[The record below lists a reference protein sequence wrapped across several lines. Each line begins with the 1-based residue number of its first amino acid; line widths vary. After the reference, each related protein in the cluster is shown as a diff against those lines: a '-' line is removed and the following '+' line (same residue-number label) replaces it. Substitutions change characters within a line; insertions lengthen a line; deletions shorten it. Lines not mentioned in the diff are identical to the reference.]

1 MPRLSSL
8 RPLRSL
14 ASSGLVLSACL
25 FGAGVASFAQPP
37 SSSYPSSTP
46 PGYGSSDPYGAN
58 GQNANALQNVP
69 SGIKRSDVSSV
80 VPLQALLYGDVTA
93 VARFNFA
100 KVDYAGLNEFV
111 ETVVDKGVGSLK
123 SGDRYRD
130 QLRDWQKGDLKAA
143 VKSFLVEAQNIAS
156 KTFFAN
162 KIDEAYVFVYDL
174 DGSDSTV
181 ALAFPTDG
189 LSDADVKTLVDYI
202 GSWEVK
208 PIATFNRF
216 GFVVAVMN
224 HRNAAHVNVSEIKK
238 GYQNRA
244 LTEGTQGQ
252 GAGNYGGA
260 ANYASSGYAGYG
272 SQNANGLPDNLQR
285 EMDAEIKAAREDART
300 ESIKKC
306 GAAIKARFQ
315 KPAEA
320 GSPIF
325 DALKQ
330 TDGAAVAIVLASNDL
345 ASHKEKLAPAKT
357 ETPESVLAGS
367 FADADADAKET
378 PALVQFIDKA
388 DELEGLA
395 GFQTLT
401 LAASLVGSPKLA
413 VVAAFDAPE
422 KAQASAD
429 SLNAALTAG
438 KLTAPVLLAQK
449 AKTSGDLK
457 PLIDVVFD
465 ALKPQTAGSK
475 VAVVLD
481 LNVFKE
487 NPTALLPL
495 FGGVESKTA
504 DEQEADV
511 WDAVDD
517 ATDEEAPAD
526 DATDEEAAPAEETTD
541 EEVEEDDP
549 FADEAAPTED
559 ATDEETDE
567 DDPFGSDEEDP
578 FA

>member
-37 SSSYPSSTP
+37 SSSYPSSDYG
-46 PGYGSSDPYGAN
+46 GYGQQDP
-58 GQNANALQNVP
+58 NALQNVP

-93 VARFNFA
+93 VARVNFA
-100 KVDYAGLNEFV
+100 KVDYVGLNEFV

-156 KTFFAN
+156 KNFFAN
-162 KIDEAYVFVYDL
+162 KIDEAYVLVYDL

-202 GSWEVK
+202 GSWEENK

-216 GFVVAVMN
+216 GFVVAVTT
-224 HRNAAHVNVSEIKK
+224 HRNAVSVNVKEIEN
-238 GYQNRA
+238 GYRNRA

-272 SQNANGLPDNLQR
+272 SQNANGLPENLQR
-285 EMDAEIKAAREDART
+285 EMTAEIKAAREDART

-320 GSPIF
+320 GSPVF

-330 TDGAAVAIVLASNDL
+330 TDGAALAIVLASNDL
-345 ASHKEKLAPAKT
+345 SGLKEKLAPAKT

-367 FADADADAKET
+367 FADAETDAKET

-388 DELEGLA
+388 SELEFIG
-395 GFQTLT
+395 GFDTLT

-413 VVAAFDAPE
+413 VVAAFDSPE
-422 KAQASAD
+422 KAKASAD
-429 SLNAALTAG
+429 AVNGALTAG
-438 KLTAPVLLAQK
+438 KLTAPVLLAEQM
-449 AKTSGDLK
+449 KTSGDLK
-457 PLIDVVFD
+457 PLIDVLFD

-517 ATDEEAPAD
+517 ATDEEAPA
-526 DATDEEAAPAEETTD
+526 EEAAPAEETTD

-549 FADEAAPTED
+549 F
-559 ATDEETDE
+559 
-567 DDPFGSDEEDP
+567 GSDEEDP

>member
-37 SSSYPSSTP
+37 SSSYPSSDYG
-46 PGYGSSDPYGAN
+46 GYGQQDP
-58 GQNANALQNVP
+58 NALQNVP

-93 VARFNFA
+93 VARVNFA
-100 KVDYAGLNEFV
+100 KVDYVGLNEFV

-143 VKSFLVEAQNIAS
+143 VKSFLVEAQNIAT
-156 KTFFAN
+156 KKFFAN
-162 KIDEAYVFVYDL
+162 KIDEAYVLVYDL

-202 GSWEVK
+202 GSWEENK

-216 GFVVAVMN
+216 GFVVAVTT
-224 HRNAAHVNVSEIKK
+224 HRNAVSVNVKEIEN
-238 GYQNRA
+238 GYRNRA

-272 SQNANGLPDNLQR
+272 SQNANGLPENLQR
-285 EMDAEIKAAREDART
+285 EMTAEIKAAREDART

-320 GSPIF
+320 GSPVF

-330 TDGAAVAIVLASNDL
+330 TDGAALAIVLASNDL
-345 ASHKEKLAPAKT
+345 SGLKEKLAPAKT

-367 FADADADAKET
+367 FADADSDAEKKSPFLT
-378 PALVQFIDKA
+378 DFVDKVNP
-388 DELEGLA
+388 LEGLG
-395 GFQTLT
+395 GFKTLT

-413 VVAAFDAPE
+413 VVAAFDSPE
-422 KAQASAD
+422 KAKASAD
-429 SLNAALTAG
+429 AFNGALTAG
-438 KLTAPVLLAQK
+438 KLTAPVLLAEQM
-449 AKTSGDLK
+449 KTSGDLK
-457 PLIDVVFD
+457 PLIDVLFD

-495 FGGVESKTA
+495 FGGVESKTT

-517 ATDEEAPAD
+517 ATDEEEAPAD
-526 DATDEEAAPAEETTD
+526 EAAPVEDATE
-541 EEVEEDDP
+541 EEVDEDDP
-549 FADEAAPTED
+549 FADEAAPAED
-559 ATDEETDE
+559 ATEEEADE
-567 DDPFGSDEEDP
+567 DDPFADEEEDP

>member
-37 SSSYPSSTP
+37 SSSYPSSDYG
-46 PGYGSSDPYGAN
+46 GYGQQDP
-58 GQNANALQNVP
+58 NALQNVP

-93 VARFNFA
+93 VARVNFA
-100 KVDYAGLNEFV
+100 KVDYVGLNEFV

-143 VKSFLVEAQNIAS
+143 VKSFLVEAQNIAT
-156 KTFFAN
+156 KKFFAN
-162 KIDEAYVFVYDL
+162 KIDEAYVLVYDL

-202 GSWEVK
+202 GSWEENK

-216 GFVVAVMN
+216 GFVVAVTT
-224 HRNAAHVNVSEIKK
+224 HRNAVRVNVKEIEN
-238 GYQNRA
+238 GYRNRA

-272 SQNANGLPDNLQR
+272 SQNANGLPENLQR
-285 EMDAEIKAAREDART
+285 EMTAEIKAAREDART

-320 GSPIF
+320 GSPVF

-330 TDGAAVAIVLASNDL
+330 TDGAALAIVLASNDL
-345 ASHKEKLAPAKT
+345 SGLKEKLAPAKT

-367 FADADADAKET
+367 FADAETDAKET

-388 DELEGLA
+388 SELEFIG
-395 GFQTLT
+395 GFDTLT

-413 VVAAFDAPE
+413 VVAAFDSPE
-422 KAQASAD
+422 KAKASAD
-429 SLNAALTAG
+429 AVNGALTAG
-438 KLTAPVLLAQK
+438 KLTAPVLLAEQM
-449 AKTSGDLK
+449 KTSGDLK
-457 PLIDVVFD
+457 PLIDVLFD

-517 ATDEEAPAD
+517 ATDEEAPA
-526 DATDEEAAPAEETTD
+526 EEAAPAEETTD

-549 FADEAAPTED
+549 FAEEAAPAEET
-559 ATDEETDE
+559 TDEEVEE

>member
-25 FGAGVASFAQPP
+25 FGADVASFAQPP
-37 SSSYPSSTP
+37 SSSYSS
-46 PGYGSSDPYGAN
+46 GYGQQDP
-58 GQNANALQNVP
+58 NALQNVP

-100 KVDYAGLNEFV
+100 KVDYVGLNEFV

-143 VKSFLVEAQNIAS
+143 VKSFLVEAQNIAT
-156 KTFFAN
+156 KKFFAN
-162 KIDEAYVFVYDL
+162 KIDEAYVLVYDL
-174 DGSDSTV
+174 DGSDSTI

-216 GFVVAVMN
+216 GFVVAVSY
-224 HRNAAHVNVSEIKK
+224 HRDKVHADVKAIEKS
-238 GYQNRA
+238 YLNRA
-244 LTEGTQGQ
+244 LAEGAQGQ
-252 GAGNYGGA
+252 GVGNYGSSA

-330 TDGAAVAIVLASNDL
+330 TDGAAVAFVYASNDL
-345 ASHKEKLAPAKT
+345 ASLKEKLAPAKT

-367 FADADADAKET
+367 FADADSDAKEKT
-378 PALVQFIDKA
+378 PALIQFVDKV
-388 DELEGLA
+388 DQIEGLS

-413 VVAAFDAPE
+413 VVAAFDTPE
-422 KAQASAD
+422 KAKASAD
-429 SLNAALTAG
+429 AFNGALTAG
-438 KLTAPVLLAQK
+438 KLAAPVLLAEQM
-449 AKTSGDLK
+449 KTSGDLK
-457 PLIDVVFD
+457 PLIDVLFD

-517 ATDEEAPAD
+517 ATDEEEAPAD
-526 DATDEEAAPAEETTD
+526 EAAPVEDATEAEVD
-541 EEVEEDDP
+541 EDDP
-549 FADEAAPTED
+549 FADEAAPSED
-559 ATDEETDE
+559 ATEEEADE
-567 DDPFGSDEEDP
+567 DDPFGGDEEDP

>member
-37 SSSYPSSTP
+37 SSSYPSSDYG
-46 PGYGSSDPYGAN
+46 GYGQQDP
-58 GQNANALQNVP
+58 NALQNVP

-80 VPLQALLYGDVTA
+80 VPLQALLYDDVTA
-93 VARFNFA
+93 VARVNFA
-100 KVDYAGLNEFV
+100 KVDYVGLNEFV

-156 KTFFAN
+156 KKFFAN
-162 KIDEAYVFVYDL
+162 KIDEAYVLVYDL
-174 DGSDSTV
+174 DGSDATV

-189 LSDADVKTLVDYI
+189 LSDADVKILVDYI
-202 GSWEVK
+202 GSWEENK

-216 GFVVAVMN
+216 GFVVAVTT
-224 HRNAAHVNVSEIKK
+224 HRNAVSVNVKEIEN
-238 GYQNRA
+238 GYRNRA

-285 EMDAEIKAAREDART
+285 EMTAEIKAAREDART

-320 GSPIF
+320 GSPVF

-330 TDGAAVAIVLASNDL
+330 TDGAAIAIVLASNDL
-345 ASHKEKLAPAKT
+345 SSLKEKLAPAKT

-367 FADADADAKET
+367 FADADSDAKET
-378 PALVQFIDKA
+378 PALVQFIDKV
-388 DELEGLA
+388 DEYEGLA

-413 VVAAFDAPE
+413 VVASFDAPE
-422 KAQASAD
+422 KAKASAD
-429 SLNAALTAG
+429 AVNGALTAG
-438 KLTAPVLLAQK
+438 KLTAPVLLAEQM
-449 AKTSGDLK
+449 KTSGDLK
-457 PLIDVVFD
+457 PLIDVLFD
-465 ALKPQTAGSK
+465 ALKPQIAGSK

-517 ATDEEAPAD
+517 ATEEEAPAEEAAPAEETTVEEVD
-526 DATDEEAAPAEETTD
+526 PFAEEAAPAEETTD

-549 FADEAAPTED
+549 F
-559 ATDEETDE
+559 
-567 DDPFGSDEEDP
+567 GSDEEDP

>member
-37 SSSYPSSTP
+37 SSSYPSSDYG
-46 PGYGSSDPYGAN
+46 GYGQQDP
-58 GQNANALQNVP
+58 NALQNVP

-80 VPLQALLYGDVTA
+80 VPLQALLYDDVTA

-100 KVDYAGLNEFV
+100 KVDYVGLNEFA

-143 VKSFLVEAQNIAS
+143 VKSFLVEAQNIAT
-156 KTFFAN
+156 KKFFAN
-162 KIDEAYVFVYDL
+162 KIDEAYVLVYDL

-202 GSWEVK
+202 GSWEENK

-216 GFVVAVMN
+216 GFVVAVTN
-224 HRNAAHVNVSEIKK
+224 HRNAVRVNVKEIEK

-244 LTEGTQGQ
+244 LAEGTQGQ
-252 GAGNYGGA
+252 GAGNYGA

-285 EMDAEIKAAREDART
+285 EMDAEIKVARETARKD
-300 ESIKKC
+300 SIQKC

-320 GSPIF
+320 GSPVF
-325 DALKQ
+325 NALKQ
-330 TDGAAVAIVLASNDL
+330 TDGAAVAMVLASNDL
-345 ASHKEKLAPAKT
+345 ANLKEKLAPEKPK
-357 ETPESVLAGS
+357 TPESILAGS
-367 FADADADAKET
+367 FADADSDAEEKT
-378 PALVQFIDKA
+378 PAFITFLDQV
-388 DELEGLA
+388 DSIEGLS

-413 VVAAFDAPE
+413 VVVAFDAPE
-422 KAQASAD
+422 KAQAAAD
-429 SLNAALTAG
+429 QFNKTLTAG
-438 KLTAPVLLAQK
+438 KLAAPVFLAEQL
-449 AKTSGDLK
+449 KTSGADLA
-457 PLIDVVFD
+457 PLVDLLFD
-465 ALKPQTAGSK
+465 A
-475 VAVVLD
+475 
-481 LNVFKE
+481 
-487 NPTALLPL
+487 
-495 FGGVESKTA
+495 
-504 DEQEADV
+504 
-511 WDAVDD
+511 
-517 ATDEEAPAD
+517 
-526 DATDEEAAPAEETTD
+526 
-541 EEVEEDDP
+541 
-549 FADEAAPTED
+549 
-559 ATDEETDE
+559 
-567 DDPFGSDEEDP
+567 
-578 FA
+578 

>member
-37 SSSYPSSTP
+37 SSSYPSSDYG
-46 PGYGSSDPYGAN
+46 GYGQQDP
-58 GQNANALQNVP
+58 NALQNVP

-93 VARFNFA
+93 VARVNFA
-100 KVDYAGLNEFV
+100 KVDYVGLNEFV

-156 KTFFAN
+156 KNFFAN
-162 KIDEAYVFVYDL
+162 KIDEAYVLVYDL

-202 GSWEVK
+202 GSWEENK

-216 GFVVAVMN
+216 GFVVAVTT
-224 HRNAAHVNVSEIKK
+224 HRNAVSVNVKEIEN
-238 GYQNRA
+238 GYRNRA

-272 SQNANGLPDNLQR
+272 SQNANGLPENLQR
-285 EMDAEIKAAREDART
+285 EMTAEIKAAREDART

-320 GSPIF
+320 GSPVF

-330 TDGAAVAIVLASNDL
+330 TDGAALAIVLASNDL
-345 ASHKEKLAPAKT
+345 SGLKEKLAPAKT

-367 FADADADAKET
+367 FADAETDAKET

-388 DELEGLA
+388 SELEFIG
-395 GFQTLT
+395 GFDTLT

-413 VVAAFDAPE
+413 VVAAFDSPE
-422 KAQASAD
+422 KAKASAD
-429 SLNAALTAG
+429 AVNGALTAG
-438 KLTAPVLLAQK
+438 KLTAPVLLAEQM
-449 AKTSGDLK
+449 KTSGDLK
-457 PLIDVVFD
+457 PLIDVLFD

-517 ATDEEAPAD
+517 ATDEEAPA
-526 DATDEEAAPAEETTD
+526 EEAAPAEETTD

-549 FADEAAPTED
+549 FAEEAAPAEET
-559 ATDEETDE
+559 TDEEVEE